1 MSKFDDIYSNLLVEF
16 LGFGKKQ
23 EDKPVGVKFTSLLA
37 KGLMTKGFKRNVIGN
52 MGYQFTKDNGHG
64 MRITI
69 SMSDNP
75 KEADVS
81 VNVKYGT
88 NKELYKHW
96 KFVSH
101 QTAFPYRK
109 DPTGLEYDE
118 KKKVIAQDQEWED
131 EQRKKVGQIY
141 DIVALFDKADVP
153 KLQSMMQ
160 Q

>member
-1 MSKFDDIYSNLLVEF
+1 MSKFDDIYDNLLVEF
-16 LGFGKKQ
+16 LGFGKNKD

-37 KGLMTKGFKRNVIGN
+37 KGLMTKGFKRNVISN

-69 SMSDNP
+69 SMSDNA
-75 KEADVS
+75 KESDVS

-88 NKELYKHW
+88 NKEFYKHW

-101 QTAFPYRK
+101 QAAFPYRK

-118 KKKVIAQDQEWED
+118 KKKEIAQDQAWED

-141 DIVALFDKADVP
+141 DIVAVFDKADVP

-160 Q
+160 